1 MREPFQSQLGMP
13 NPVPIIVDRTD
24 GLWLIDSGDGE
35 YYFWEVVADSIFE
48 VNKPSK
54 ISENRGLAGTK
65 FRTTF

>member
-1 MREPFQSQLGMP
+1 MP

-48 VNKPSK
+48 VNKPNLAKRLSK

-65 FRTTF
+65 FRNTF